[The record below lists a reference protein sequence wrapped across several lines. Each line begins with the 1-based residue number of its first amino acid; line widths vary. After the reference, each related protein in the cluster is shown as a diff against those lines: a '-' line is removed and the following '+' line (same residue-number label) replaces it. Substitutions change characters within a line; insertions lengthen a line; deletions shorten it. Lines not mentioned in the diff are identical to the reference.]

1 MARNLLLNN
10 FGHVLLGQNSNAEE
24 TLRQAA
30 QRIDQVSDATTQAN
44 LMATTGIL
52 AGLKLE
58 DEIIYRVLRR
68 DIMQE
73 STVYRSIFAEGKA
86 EKQREIAINLLQ
98 VGIAVDVIASTT
110 GLSLESVQH
119 LQQQITS
126 SSSDST
132 H

>member
-68 DIMQE
+68 DI
-73 STVYRSIFAEGKA
+73 EGKA

-110 GLSLESVQH
+110 GLSLEVVQQ

-126 SSSDST
+126 SSSD
-132 H
+132 

>member
-1 MARNLLLNN
+1 
-10 FGHVLLGQNSNAEE
+10 
-24 TLRQAA
+24 
-30 QRIDQVSDATTQAN
+30 
-44 LMATTGIL
+44 MATTGIL

-68 DIMQE
+68 DI
-73 STVYRSIFAEGKA
+73 EGKA

-110 GLSLESVQH
+110 GLSLEVVQQ

-126 SSSDST
+126 SSSD
-132 H
+132 